1 MNVAEWILVVILSI
15 TLFVFLV
22 IGIVLMVKLL
32 GLTDEARKVV
42 IKSQDIADNANGV
55 VLNVRGM
62 TSIGGVVQ
70 TFVDKYVE
78 PKLKAAKPAEKE
90 KKWIIQQ
97 LTTNSGTGSY
107 RSDIWP

>member
-15 TLFVFLV
+15 TLFIFLV
-22 IGIVLMVKLL
+22 VGIVLMVKLL
-32 GLTDEARKVV
+32 GVAYEAKRVV

-55 VLNVRGM
+55 VSNVRGM

-78 PKLKAAKPAEKE
+78 PKLKETKKSTKKE
-90 KKWIIQQ
+90 
-97 LTTNSGTGSY
+97 
-107 RSDIWP
+107 D

>member
-1 MNVAEWILVVILSI
+1 MNVAEWILVVILAV

-22 IGIVLMVKLL
+22 IGIILMVRLL

-42 IKSQDIADNANGV
+42 VKSQDIADNANDV
-55 VLNVRGM
+55 VMNVRGM

-78 PKLKAAKPAEKE
+78 PKLKTAGKAEKKGE
-90 KKWIIQQ
+90 K
-97 LTTNSGTGSY
+97 
-107 RSDIWP
+107 